1 MNIGILLAAGKSTRF
16 DSKSPKQLYEID
28 NKPIIS
34 YSIDVMSECL
44 DELVI
49 VSNSYCVEKISIPK
63 NATIIINDIDCRLSS
78 IKAALNHIENKE
90 VKNIVI
96 HDSARPFIKKEHIEN
111 LLVSCEK
118 FLYSQYVLKLV
129 NGLAKK
135 TEYGYE
141 ISDRSQFIELCTPQA
156 VDYKLYSYVFRKYID
171 EPNKVTCELL
181 PMLDRLGVKYNLI
194 NGSVKHLRKITT
206 IEDI

>member
-16 DSKSPKQLYEID
+16 DSKNPKQLYEID

-49 VSNSYCVEKISIPK
+49 VSNSHCAEKILPSK
-63 NATIIINDIDCRLSS
+63 NTTIVINDIDCRLSS
-78 IKAALNHIENKE
+78 IKAALNYIENKE

-111 LLVSCEK
+111 LLISCES
-118 FLYSQYVLKLV
+118 FLYSQYVLKIV
-129 NGLAKK
+129 NGLVKK
-135 TEYGYE
+135 TKSGYE
-141 ISDRSQFIELCTPQA
+141 ISDRTQFIELCTPQA
-156 VDYKLYSYVFRKYID
+156 VDYKLYDYIFRKYID

-181 PMLDRLGVKYNLI
+181 PILDKLEIKYNLI

-206 IEDI
+206 IDDV

>member
-16 DSKSPKQLYEID
+16 DNKIPKQLYEIE

-49 VSNSYCVEKISIPK
+49 VSNSYCVDKISIPK
-63 NATIIINDIDCRLSS
+63 NATVVINDIDCRLSS
-78 IKAALNHIENKE
+78 IKAALKHIENKE

-118 FLYSQYVLKLV
+118 FLYSQYILKLV

-135 TEYGYE
+135 TESGYE
-141 ISDRSQFIELCTPQA
+141 ISDRSEFIEICTPQA
-156 VDYKLYSYVFRKYID
+156 VDYKLYDYIFRKYID
-171 EPNKVTCELL
+171 GPNKVTCELL
-181 PMLDRLGVKYNLI
+181 PILDKLEIKYNLI
-194 NGSVKHLRKITT
+194 NGSLKYLRKITT
-206 IEDI
+206 IDDV

>member
-1 MNIGILLAAGKSTRF
+1 M
-16 DSKSPKQLYEID
+16 
-28 NKPIIS
+28 
-34 YSIDVMSECL
+34 
-44 DELVI
+44 
-49 VSNSYCVEKISIPK
+49 
-63 NATIIINDIDCRLSS
+63 
-78 IKAALNHIENKE
+78 
-90 VKNIVI
+90 
-96 HDSARPFIKKEHIEN
+96 
-111 LLVSCEK
+111 
-118 FLYSQYVLKLV
+118 
-129 NGLAKK
+129 AKK

-194 NGSVKHLRKITT
+194 NGSVKYLRKITT